1 MEIFTEVNE
10 NKGLALALG
19 YFDGVHKGHQAV
31 IKSAVDFAYQN
42 GTKSAVVTFKEHPQV
57 VLRGC
62 APQYISTEKERR
74 EKLDAL
80 GVDFCYELDFSQIS
94 GMSGEEYI
102 REILVK
108 NFSPISISTGFNHNF
123 GARKSGTPELLEAFA
138 SDYDYKYFKIPPII
152 VDGQVVSSSLIRE
165 KLLQGKVSDA
175 SKLLGRNFS
184 VRGVVKKGA
193 GLASKIGFKT
203 ANISY
208 PQGILH
214 LPYGVYAVKANGL
227 AAIANFGIKP
237 TFENLADEP
246 VLEIHIPNFDKNIY
260 DEMLNVEFLDFLRP
274 EKKFASVEEL
284 VAQIRHDINLL

>member
-19 YFDGVHKGHQAV
+19 YFDGVHTGHQAV
-31 IKSAVDFAYQN
+31 IRSAVDFSRKN

-62 APQYISTEKERR
+62 APQYISTEEDRR
-74 EKLDAL
+74 NKLAAL
-80 GVDFCYELDFSQIS
+80 GVDFCYELDFSQIAGLS
-94 GMSGEEYI
+94 GKEYI
-102 REILVK
+102 HEILVK
-108 NFSPISISTGFNHNF
+108 NFKPVSISTGFNHNF
-123 GARKSGTPELLEAFA
+123 GAKKSGTPELLDALA
-138 SDYDYKYFKIPPII
+138 SDYGYKYFKIPPVV

-165 KLLQGKVSDA
+165 KLLQGNVKDA

-184 VRGVVKKGA
+184 VCGIVKKGA

-203 ANISY
+203 ANIFY
-208 PQGILH
+208 PQGLLH
-214 LPYGVYAVKANGL
+214 LPYGVYAVRANGL
-227 AAIANFGIKP
+227 PAIANFGIKP

-246 VLEIHIPNFDKNIY
+246 VLEIHIPNFARDIY
-260 DEMLNVEFLDFLRP
+260 GEKLNVEFLDFLRP

-284 VAQIRHDINLL
+284 VKQIRHDIDMI